1 MTSEANQR
9 MNTMNHEGYVATLEI
24 DEDTGVISGVVANV
38 RATLHFQGNTVAH
51 LRAAFSETIADY
63 RDWCASEGREPE
75 KPYSGTLSLRL
86 PPELHRKV
94 ATAAAMAGKS
104 VNGFIAE
111 TLEAVA
117 V

>member
-1 MTSEANQR
+1 MS
-9 MNTMNHEGYVATLEI
+9 TMNHEGYIAALDI
-24 DEDTGVISGVVANV
+24 DEETGVISGVVVNV
-38 RATLHFQGNTVAH
+38 RATLHFQGETVAGV
-51 LRAAFSETIADY
+51 RAAFIDTIEDY
-63 RDWCASEGREPE
+63 KEWCASEGREPE

-86 PPELHRKV
+86 APELHRKV
-94 ATAAAMAGKS
+94 AATAAMQGKS

>member
-1 MTSEANQR
+1 VPIGQVT
-9 MNTMNHEGYVATLEI
+9 MNTMNHLGYIATLEI
-24 DEDTGVISGVVANV
+24 DEETGVISGIVANV
-38 RATLHFQGNTVAH
+38 RATLHFQGNTVAEV
-51 LRAAFSETIADY
+51 RAAFVDTIEDY
-63 RDWCASEGREPE
+63 REWCASEGREPE

-94 ATAAAMAGKS
+94 AAAAAMAGKS

-111 TLEAVA
+111 TLQAVA

>member
-1 MTSEANQR
+1 
-9 MNTMNHEGYVATLEI
+9 MNTMNHEGYIATLDI
-24 DEDTGVISGVVANV
+24 DAETGVISGVVANV
-38 RATLHFQGNTVAH
+38 RATLHFQGETVAQV
-51 LRAAFSETIADY
+51 RAAFADTIADY

-94 ATAAAMAGKS
+94 AVAAAVAGKS

-111 TLEAVA
+111 TLESVA

>member
-1 MTSEANQR
+1 
-9 MNTMNHEGYVATLEI
+9 MNMMNHEGYIATLEI
-24 DEDTGVISGVVANV
+24 DEDTGLISGIVTNV
-38 RATLHFQGNTVAH
+38 RATLHFQGETVPEV
-51 LRAAFSETIADY
+51 RKAFEDTIADY
-63 RDWCASEGREPE
+63 REWCTLQGREPE

-94 ATAAAMAGKS
+94 AAAAALAGKS

>member
-1 MTSEANQR
+1 
-9 MNTMNHEGYVATLEI
+9 MNTMIHDGYIATLEI
-24 DEDTGVISGVVANV
+24 DEETGVISGIVSNV
-38 RATLHFQGNTVAH
+38 RATLHFQGTTVADV
-51 LRAAFSETIADY
+51 RAAFVDTIADY
-63 RDWCASEGREPE
+63 KDWCASEGREAE

>member
-1 MTSEANQR
+1 
-9 MNTMNHEGYVATLEI
+9 MNTMTHEGYIATLEI
-24 DEDTGVISGVVANV
+24 DEETGVISGLVSNV
-38 RATLHFQGNTVAH
+38 SATLHFQGATVPEV
-51 LRAAFSETIADY
+51 RAAFVDTIEDY
-63 RDWCASEGREPE
+63 KDWCASEGRAPE

-94 ATAAAMAGKS
+94 AVAAAVAGKS

-111 TLEAVA
+111 TLAAVA

>member
-1 MTSEANQR
+1 
-9 MNTMNHEGYVATLEI
+9 MNMMNHEGYIATLEI
-24 DEDTGVISGVVANV
+24 DEETGVISGVVTNV
-38 RATLHFQGNTVAH
+38 RATLHFQGETVSEV
-51 LRAAFSETIADY
+51 RKAFEETIADY
-63 RDWCASEGREPE
+63 REWCASEGREAE

-94 ATAAAMAGKS
+94 AAAAAMAGKS

>member
-1 MTSEANQR
+1 
-9 MNTMNHEGYVATLEI
+9 MNTMNHEGYIATLEI
-24 DEDTGVISGVVANV
+24 DEDSGVISGVVANV
-38 RATLHFQGNTVAH
+38 RATLHFQGTTVGEV
-51 LRAAFSETIADY
+51 RAAFVDTIEDY
-63 RDWCASEGREPE
+63 REWCASEGREPE

-86 PPELHRKV
+86 SPDLHRKV
-94 ATAAAMAGKS
+94 AVAAAMAGKS